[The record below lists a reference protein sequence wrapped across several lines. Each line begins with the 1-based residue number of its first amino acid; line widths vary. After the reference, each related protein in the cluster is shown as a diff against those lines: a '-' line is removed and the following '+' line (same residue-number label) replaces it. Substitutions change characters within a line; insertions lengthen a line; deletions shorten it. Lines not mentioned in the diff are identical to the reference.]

1 VEVNGILHENIS
13 TFYSS
18 EHQAQMVRRVKAYL
32 NNMRVIT
39 DEDKLHSLSLEC
51 EPSGSAPN
59 SVPVRKRHP
68 SPTLSTTSS
77 TSSASE
83 GKKGIAG
90 TKFGEFHS

>member
-1 VEVNGILHENIS
+1 
-13 TFYSS
+13 
-18 EHQAQMVRRVKAYL
+18 MVRRVKAYL

-39 DEDKLHSLSLEC
+39 DEDKLHSLSLKYK
-51 EPSGSAPN
+51 PAANAPN

-83 GKKGIAG
+83 GKKGIAN
-90 TKFGEFHS
+90 TKFGEFHL